1 MPSKSIIRRI
11 QQTDDDF
18 YPMYDGGEGKPK
30 GKDKY
35 KDDLDTAPKTPSFEG
50 GMNFDRSGC
59 GSDCVW
65 GMIFIAFLASMV
77 FLTYLGFHEGD
88 INKLLAPVIYNS
100 GTDSRELCG
109 YKNDT

>member
-1 MPSKSIIRRI
+1 
-11 QQTDDDF
+11 
-18 YPMYDGGEGKPK
+18 
-30 GKDKY
+30 
-35 KDDLDTAPKTPSFEG
+35 
-50 GMNFDRSGC
+50 
-59 GSDCVW
+59 
-65 GMIFIAFLASMV
+65 MIFIAFLASMV